1 MLIDVENAMMYAV
14 CSGIE
19 REDVGNPDNV
29 AVVRNVM
36 VGFDSGI
43 GINVVVGVGSNVI
56 VGVVATVGVGPNVVA
71 TVGVGPNVGP
81 NVGIS
86 LDEDITDNDTEYCV
100 TLTEPTMEI
109 YFSDILLN
117 E

>member
-43 GINVVVGVGSNVI
+43 GINVVVGVGISVGINVVED
-56 VGVVATVGVGPNVVA
+56 VGPNVGPNVVA

-81 NVGIS
+81 NVGRS
-86 LDEDITDNDTEYCV
+86 LDEDITNNDTEYCV

-109 YFSDILLN
+109 Y
-117 E
+117 

>member
-1 MLIDVENAMMYAV
+1 MLIAVENAMMYAV

-19 REDVGNPDNV
+19 REAVGNPDNV

-43 GINVVVGVGSNVI
+43 GINVVVGVGSS
-56 VGVVATVGVGPNVVA
+56 VVED
-71 TVGVGPNVGP
+71 VGPNVGP
-81 NVGIS
+81 NVGRS
-86 LDEDITDNDTEYCV
+86 LDEDITNNDTEYCV

-109 YFSDILLN
+109 Y
-117 E
+117 

>member
-29 AVVRNVM
+29 AVVRKVM

-43 GINVVVGVGSNVI
+43 GIDVGVGISVI
-56 VGVVATVGVGPNVVA
+56 ATVGVGSSVIA
-71 TVGVGPNVGP
+71 TVGVGISVGTNVGT
-81 NVGIS
+81 NVGTS
-86 LDEDITDNDTEYCV
+86 LDEDITNNDTEYCV

-109 YFSDILLN
+109 Y
-117 E
+117 

>member
-1 MLIDVENAMMYAV
+1 MMYAV

-19 REDVGNPDNV
+19 REAVGNPDNV

-43 GINVVVGVGSNVI
+43 GINVVVGVGINVGI
-56 VGVVATVGVGPNVVA
+56 NVVA

-81 NVGIS
+81 NVGRS
-86 LDEDITDNDTEYCV
+86 LDEDITNNDTEYCI

-109 YFSDILLN
+109 Y
-117 E
+117 

>member
-1 MLIDVENAMMYAV
+1 MLIDVENAMMYDV

-43 GINVVVGVGSNVI
+43 GINVVVGADVGS
-56 VGVVATVGVGPNVVA
+56 
-71 TVGVGPNVGP
+71 NVGP
-81 NVGIS
+81 NVDSNVGSNVGINIGS
-86 LDEDITDNDTEYCV
+86 NVGINVVVTVGVVAGVDRDNNTEYCV

-109 YFSDILLN
+109 Y
-117 E
+117 

>member
-19 REDVGNPDNV
+19 REAVGNPDNV

-43 GINVVVGVGSNVI
+43 GINVVVGVGSSVVEDVGINV
-56 VGVVATVGVGPNVVA
+56 VVGVGSSVVED
-71 TVGVGPNVGP
+71 VGPNVGP
-81 NVGIS
+81 NVGRS
-86 LDEDITDNDTEYCV
+86 LDEDITNNDTEYCV

-109 YFSDILLN
+109 Y
-117 E
+117 

>member
-1 MLIDVENAMMYAV
+1 MMYAV

-43 GINVVVGVGSNVI
+43 GINV
-56 VGVVATVGVGPNVVA
+56 
-71 TVGVGPNVGP
+71 GPNVGP
-81 NVGIS
+81 NVVAGVGINVGVVAS
-86 LDEDITDNDTEYCV
+86 IDKDNDTEYCF

-109 YFSDILLN
+109 Y
-117 E
+117 

>member
-14 CSGIE
+14 CSEIE

-43 GINVVVGVGSNVI
+43 GINVGSNVGINVVAGVGSNVG
-56 VGVVATVGVGPNVVA
+56 VGVGINVGVTVGVGIN
-71 TVGVGPNVGP
+71 VGVGV
-81 NVGIS
+81 
-86 LDEDITDNDTEYCV
+86 DRDNDTEYCF
-100 TLTEPTMEI
+100 TLREPTMEI
-109 YFSDILLN
+109 Y
-117 E
+117 

>member
-1 MLIDVENAMMYAV
+1 MMYAV

-43 GINVVVGVGSNVI
+43 GINVGSNVGSNVI
-56 VGVVATVGVGPNVVA
+56 
-71 TVGVGPNVGP
+71 VGVGPNVGP
-81 NVGIS
+81 NVGSNVGPNVGPNVGRS
-86 LDEDITDNDTEYCV
+86 LDEDITNNDTEYCV
-100 TLTEPTMEI
+100 MLTEPTIEI
-109 YFSDILLN
+109 Y
-117 E
+117 

>member
-1 MLIDVENAMMYAV
+1 MMYAV

-43 GINVVVGVGSNVI
+43 GINVGSNVGSNVI
-56 VGVVATVGVGPNVVA
+56 
-71 TVGVGPNVGP
+71 VGVGPNVGP
-81 NVGIS
+81 NVGSNVGPNVGPNVGRS
-86 LDEDITDNDTEYCV
+86 LDEDITNNDTEYCV

-109 YFSDILLN
+109 Y
-117 E
+117 

>member
-36 VGFDSGI
+36 MGFDSGI
-43 GINVVVGVGSNVI
+43 GINVVVTICVGIN
-56 VGVVATVGVGPNVVA
+56 VGVTVGVGINVVV
-71 TVGVGPNVGP
+71 TVGVGINVGVT
-81 NVGIS
+81 VGVGV
-86 LDEDITDNDTEYCV
+86 DKDNDTEY
-100 TLTEPTMEI
+100 
-109 YFSDILLN
+109 
-117 E
+117 

>member
-19 REDVGNPDNV
+19 REAVGNPDNV

-43 GINVVVGVGSNVI
+43 GINVVVGVGSS
-56 VGVVATVGVGPNVVA
+56 VVED
-71 TVGVGPNVGP
+71 VGPNVGP
-81 NVGIS
+81 NVGRS
-86 LDEDITDNDTEYCV
+86 LDEDITNNDTEYCV

-109 YFSDILLN
+109 Y
-117 E
+117 

>member
-1 MLIDVENAMMYAV
+1 MLIAVENAMMYAV

-19 REDVGNPDNV
+19 REAVGNPDNV

-43 GINVVVGVGSNVI
+43 GINVVVGVGSNV
-56 VGVVATVGVGPNVVA
+56 VVGVGSNVV
-71 TVGVGPNVGP
+71 VGVGSNVVVGVGSSVVEDVGPNVGP
-81 NVGIS
+81 NVGRS
-86 LDEDITDNDTEYCV
+86 LDEDITNNDTEYCV

-109 YFSDILLN
+109 Y
-117 E
+117 

>member
-36 VGFDSGI
+36 VGVDSGI
-43 GINVVVGVGSNVI
+43 GINVGAA
-56 VGVVATVGVGPNVVA
+56 VGVVADVGTNVVVTVGVGIN
-71 TVGVGPNVGP
+71 VGVGV
-81 NVGIS
+81 
-86 LDEDITDNDTEYCV
+86 DKDNDTEYCF

-109 YFSDILLN
+109 Y
-117 E
+117 

>member
-1 MLIDVENAMMYAV
+1 MLIAVENAMMYAV

-19 REDVGNPDNV
+19 REAVGNPDNV

-43 GINVVVGVGSNVI
+43 GINVVATVVVGVGSNV
-56 VGVVATVGVGPNVVA
+56 VVGVGINVGINVVED
-71 TVGVGPNVGP
+71 VGPNVGP
-81 NVGIS
+81 NVGRS
-86 LDEDITDNDTEYCV
+86 LDEDITNNDTEYCI

-109 YFSDILLN
+109 Y
-117 E
+117 

>member
-43 GINVVVGVGSNVI
+43 GIDVVVGVGISVGINVVED
-56 VGVVATVGVGPNVVA
+56 VGPNVGPNVVA
-71 TVGVGPNVGP
+71 TVGVGPNVGL
-81 NVGIS
+81 NVGRS
-86 LDEDITDNDTEYCV
+86 LDEDITNNDTEYCV

-109 YFSDILLN
+109 Y
-117 E
+117 